1 MTGEQAEEKPEVNRA
16 DARDAE
22 QRGEVNTEQPS
33 ADAAHKMPPGP
44 VEEAVEQTQL
54 VAQLEAD
61 LAEVQNRALR
71 AQAELENFRK
81 RVYRQMDEDRK
92 YALMPFLQD
101 LLPVLDN
108 LQRAL
113 EAAEK
118 HATAGD
124 SLLEGVRLVQQHW
137 RDVFEKHHCTVIKA
151 EGTLFDPHVHEAIAQ
166 FPHPEVPADHVI
178 QVTQTGYLLHDRVV
192 RPSRVVVSGG
202 PGSPSDGEVSGERGP
217 AADGTA

>member
-1 MTGEQAEEKPEVNRA
+1 MMSEQADEKPEVNRA
-16 DARDAE
+16 D
-22 QRGEVNTEQPS
+22 EVNAEESS
-33 ADAAHKMPPGP
+33 ADAAQKAPPGP
-44 VEEAVEQTQL
+44 VEEAVEQAQL

-92 YALMPFLQD
+92 YALMPFLRD

-124 SLLEGVRLVQQHW
+124 SLLEGVRLVQQQW
-137 RDVFEKHHCTVIKA
+137 RDVFEKHHCTVIDA

-202 PGSPSDGEVSGERGP
+202 AESPSAGEVAGEQGP
-217 AADGTA
+217 VADGTT